1 MNLLLCFR
9 YGHMAALLTA
19 CCLSPTAWSDEQQP
33 PSSYSFD
40 DELTLGQRA
49 KASLSR
55 FNRAKAI
62 EPGRYQVDIY
72 LNNNFVTR
80 SVVDFQSVNDADV
93 APCLSD
99 QFLLDA
105 GVKPNRLNDHAS
117 AKTPPGALPPEATLQ
132 AAQPNCA
139 PLSQRLGGVA
149 SSRFDLSR
157 LRLDISIAQSL
168 MTQVP
173 RDHVAPSDWDAG
185 DSMAFFNYNTNY
197 YHSAYSS
204 GRTGNSD
211 NAYLGLNSGINLG
224 LWRLRQQ
231 SSARYTSSGESRT
244 DWSNLRT
251 YAQRALPA
259 LDSEMTLGESF
270 TAGDLFASMAFR
282 GVQLGTDDRMQA
294 ESLRG
299 YAPQVRG
306 IAATNARVLVKQNG
320 RTIYETNVAPGAFII
335 DDLYGTSYQGD
346 LEVEVIEADGR
357 LSSFTV
363 PFTAVP
369 DSMRPGASRYNATL
383 GQARDIGANDLF
395 ADLTYQHGL
404 NNNLT
409 LNSGVRIADDYLALL
424 AGGVLATA
432 YGAFGLNSTFSTA
445 RIENDQR
452 SSGWRLQS
460 TYSKTFQPTS
470 TTVSLAGYRYS
481 TEGYRDLSDVF
492 GVRKSFKNN
501 QTWSS
506 GSYQQRTQLTA
517 NINQSLGDFGQFY
530 LSAST
535 SDYYSDNSRDTQL
548 QLGYSNNW
556 RQLNYNLSVSRQESR
571 QTQLSDDGQ
580 QPQYVY
586 SRNTNNRTNLLML
599 SLSMPLGSSP
609 RSPYLFSSVTRNSAG
624 GNTYQSSIS
633 GTLDEAQNLS
643 YGVDASRNDQ
653 DKVTSWGGSLQQ
665 RRPLATIGGNFSKG
679 KNYWQAS
686 ANARGS
692 AVLHSDGLT
701 LGPYLSD
708 TFGLIE
714 AKGASGAEVRNGQ
727 GATINPDGYALI
739 PSLSA
744 YRYNDIGLNSTG
756 INRNAE
762 LQDNQRR
769 VAPYAGAA
777 VKVQFRT
784 LVGHALLI
792 KATHADGEPLPLGA
806 NVMDDQGNVIGMVGQ
821 ASQIYARVADRQ
833 GALHIKWGDDPDHGC
848 DLRYEFTDSVA
859 EQALIRLN
867 ATCQQGPAI

>member
-1 MNLLLCFR
+1 MNAPVPRGRLKRTCL
-9 YGHMAALLTA
+9 AALLAA
-19 CCLSPTAWSDEQQP
+19 CCLPATARPDAPQP
-33 PSSYSFD
+33 AADYRFD
-40 DELTLGQRA
+40 DALTLGTRA
-49 KASLSR
+49 TASLSR
-55 FNRAKAI
+55 FNRANAI

-72 LNNNFVTR
+72 LNNTFVTR
-80 SVVDFQSVNDADV
+80 AMVDFQSVDAADV
-93 APCLSD
+93 SPCLSD

-105 GVKPNRLNDHAS
+105 GLKPSSLNPQAGVNGS
-117 AKTPPGALPPEATLQ
+117 RATEA
-132 AAQPNCA
+132 NCA
-139 PLSQRLGGVA
+139 PLSQRLDGIA

-157 LRLDISIAQSL
+157 LRLDLSIAQSL

-173 RDHVAPSDWDAG
+173 RNHVAPSDWDAG
-185 DSMAFFNYNTNY
+185 TRMAFFNYNTHY
-197 YHSAYSS
+197 YHSAHS
-204 GRTGNSD
+204 GGRGSNTD

-231 SSARYTSSGESRT
+231 SSARYSSSGAPRT
-244 DWSNLRT
+244 DWSNVRT

-282 GVQLGTDDRMQA
+282 GVQLGTDERMQA

-306 IAATNARVLVKQNG
+306 IAETHARVQVKQSG
-320 RTIYETNVAPGAFII
+320 RTIYETSVAPGAFII

-346 LEVEVIEADGR
+346 LEVEVLEADGR
-357 LSSFTV
+357 LWTFTV

-369 DSMRPGASRYNATL
+369 DSMRPGLSRYNATL
-383 GQARDIGANDLF
+383 GQARYVGDNDLF
-395 ADLTYQHGL
+395 ADFTYQRGL
-404 NNNLT
+404 DNNLT
-409 LNSGVRIADDYLALL
+409 LNSGVRVADDYLALL
-424 AGGVLATA
+424 GGGVLATA
-432 YGAFGLNSTFSTA
+432 YGAFGLNSTFSSA
-445 RIENDQR
+445 RTEHQQR
-452 SSGWRLQS
+452 NTGWRLQS
-460 TYSKTFQPTS
+460 TYSKTFLPTS

-481 TEGYRDLSDVF
+481 TQGYRDLSDVL
-492 GVRKSFKNN
+492 GVRESARNN
-501 QTWSS
+501 TTWRS

-517 NINQSLGDFGQFY
+517 NISQSLGDFGQFY

-535 SDYYSDNSRDTQL
+535 SDYYSDSSRDTQL
-548 QLGYSNNW
+548 QLGYSHHW
-556 RQLNYNLSVSRQESR
+556 QQLSYSLSVSRQESR
-571 QTQLSDDGQ
+571 RTQLLNDDQ

-586 SRNTNNRTNLLML
+586 NRSTSNRSNMVML

-609 RSPYLFSSVTRNSAG
+609 NSPYLFSSVTHNSTG
-624 GNTYQSSIS
+624 GNTYQSSLS

-643 YGVDASRNDQ
+643 YGVDASHNDQ
-653 DKVTSWGGSLQQ
+653 DKVTAWGGSLQQ
-665 RRPLATIGGNFSKG
+665 RRPLATLGGNFAQG
-679 KNYWQAS
+679 QNYWQAS
-686 ANARGS
+686 ANARGA

-727 GATINPDGYALI
+727 GAKINPDGYALI

-744 YRYNDIGLNSTG
+744 YRYNDVGLNSTG
-756 INRNAE
+756 LNRNAE

-792 KATHADGEPLPLGA
+792 KARHANGEPLPLGA
-806 NVMDDQGNVIGMVGQ
+806 NVTDEQGTVIGMVGQ
-821 ASQIYARVADRQ
+821 ASQIYARVANRQ
-833 GALHIKWGDDPDHGC
+833 GALRVTWGDAPDQGC
-848 DLRYEFTDSVA
+848 ELRYALTDSAA

-867 ATCQQGPAI
+867 ATCQQGPAP